1 MQIVAHSLGGLMA
14 FAAMREHPEKYSPG
28 AVVVGVPF
36 GTGIQY
42 FQDLHKGERLRKKKW
57 SGGTWRLKT
66 RI

>member
-1 MQIVAHSLGGLMA
+1 MA

-28 AVVVGVPF
+28 AVVVGTPF